1 MTPEEN
7 LARITEEVNEQMRRF
22 GYILPETSQKLLE
35 AQTGISNFGFKVQ
48 IATNIMGNLAD
59 AVGDY
64 TRAMYRGEKG
74 AAVFNSSISR
84 MADAAQGVAVALSL
98 LVPGGAIVK
107 GVVAGLTFMT
117 TQFLK
122 QGAALTET
130 ANTQADM
137 MYNAFSQLA
146 ESGAVGADG
155 IQGLFEDIQK
165 LGLNVTKL
173 DSFLALAGQNADQLA
188 LMGGTV
194 AKGRKNFADLGTSV
208 AKYEVGLRKLGLNE
222 DQQAEAALGFAK
234 IQNRL
239 ALGQIKDFKQLGDS
253 AYKYIQE
260 QDALTKVT
268 GISRKQQEDALD
280 EAMRNQRFAAT
291 IDELIAQGKTD
302 EAKQLQTGLMAARAA
317 GKDMGDAYADI
328 ASGMVTTEAARK
340 GLITSQGELL
350 RQVEDTKRGM
360 FKEAPELFDQSMQR
374 VFKATGEFGEKLR
387 GSAKA
392 GVFEDFALQ
401 YSTSMKS
408 LTIANNNFAETMAKA
423 RQQTQD
429 QINKPDAAL
438 GTQAELRKAQN
449 DTMLTFQAFVQTGIP
464 NLAKNTMVSV
474 ATEFNKLLVDLRR
487 KLGSGPIVG
496 DISALDARQP
506 RSPGGT
512 LGTGT
517 GSAIIES
524 NANNRPGDGVVS
536 PSPEQRNPPPGGVR
550 FPSPIP
556 NPYNRQ
562 NPLPVD
568 IVGPPS
574 VTNPPPPPAEPPR
587 IPGGPRYDPFNPPLP
602 GRAHGTAGELK
613 SLFEPKD
620 IIAQLHKGER
630 VLNKDENTDLTKLFN
645 MVTGDKS
652 KNKMLDAQTELLGM
666 IGGNKLQKKMPD
678 AQGQMLK
685 AIDNITSGMKTKVN
699 PGANKG
705 FDAAYADISSG
716 MMNTGPAQQ
725 ALIDS
730 QGQILKQIDSIKT
743 NAMPTTPTTGA
754 LLGTMPSLEIDK
766 EAAAQISQSFKESMG
781 DEFKSA
787 VTNINKLAGQMQ
799 SQGDQ
804 GLQQQMVGLL
814 EEMRRSMQATAKA
827 SERLAQV
834 ASN

>member
-64 TRAMYRGEKG
+64 TKAMYRGEKG

-98 LVPGGAIVK
+98 LTPGGAIVK

-117 TQFLK
+117 TQIFK

-137 MYNAFSQLA
+137 LYNAFSQLA

-194 AKGRKNFADLGTSV
+194 AKGRKNFADLGTSI
-208 AKYEVGLRKLGLNE
+208 AQYEVGLRKLGLNE

-302 EAKQLQTGLMAARAA
+302 EAKQLQVGLMAARAA

-328 ASGMVTTEAARK
+328 ASGMVNTEASRK

-350 RQVEDTKRGM
+350 RQVEDVKRGV
-360 FKEAPELFDQSMQR
+360 FKDAPELFDQSMQR
-374 VFKATGEFGEKLR
+374 VFKSTGEFGEKMR

-464 NLAKNTMVSV
+464 NLTKNTMVSV
-474 ATEFNKLLVDLRR
+474 ATEFNKLVVELRR

-496 DISALDARQP
+496 DMSALNAR
-506 RSPGGT
+506 GG
-512 LGTGT
+512 LGPDTVLGAGT
-517 GSAIIES
+517 NPAIIES
-524 NANNRPGDGVVS
+524 NANNRPGDGRVTR
-536 PSPEQRNPPPGGVR
+536 PSPDQRNPPPGGPR
-550 FPSPIP
+550 FDPSIPPITTE
-556 NPYNRQ
+556 
-562 NPLPVD
+562 NPLPV
-568 IVGPPS
+568 I
-574 VTNPPPPPAEPPR
+574 VTNPPPAPPNPMPVI
-587 IPGGPRYDPFNPPLP
+587 IPGGPRYDSRNPPDI
-602 GRAHGTAGELK
+602 RARGTSGEIGK
-613 SLFEPKD
+613 LFEPKD
-620 IIAQLHKGER
+620 IIAQLHRGER

-645 MVTGDKS
+645 MVTGNRS
-652 KNKMLDAQTELLGM
+652 ENKMLDVQTELLGM
-666 IGGNKLQKKMPD
+666 IGGNKLQKKMPN
-678 AQGQMLK
+678 AQDQMLK
-685 AIDNITSGMKTKVN
+685 AIDNITSGMKTTAK
-699 PGANKG
+699 PDANKG

-716 MMNTGPAQQ
+716 MMNTGSAQQ

-730 QGQILKQIDSIKT
+730 QGAILKQIDSIKT
-743 NAMPTTPTTGA
+743 NAMPTTANTGA
-754 LLGTMPSLEIDK
+754 LLGAMPSLEIDK
-766 EAAAQISQSFKESMG
+766 EAAEQISQSFKEGMG

-787 VTNINKLAGQMQ
+787 VTNISKLAEQMQ
-799 SQGDQ
+799 RGGDQ
-804 GLQQQMVGLL
+804 GLQHQMVGLL
-814 EEMRRSMQATAKA
+814 EEMRRSMQATATA
-827 SERLAQV
+827 SERMAAV

>member
-35 AQTGISNFGFKVQ
+35 AQTGIQNFGFKVQ
-48 IATNIMGNLAD
+48 IATGIMGNLAD

-74 AAVFNSSISR
+74 AAVFNSSIDN
-84 MADAAQGVAVALSL
+84 MVNAAQTAAVALSL
-98 LVPGGAIVK
+98 LAPGGAIVK
-107 GVVAGLTFMT
+107 GLTAAFTFLT
-117 TQFLK
+117 TQILK
-122 QGAALTET
+122 QGAELTKT
-130 ANTQADM
+130 ANIQADN
-137 MYNAFSQLA
+137 MYEAFSQMA

-155 IQGLFEDIQK
+155 IEGLFEDIQK
-165 LGLNVTKL
+165 LGLNVNKL
-173 DSFLALAGQNADQLA
+173 DRFLAMAAQNADDLA
-188 LMGGTV
+188 LLGGTV
-194 AKGRKNFADLGTSV
+194 AKGRKNFADLG
-208 AKYEVGLRKLGLNE
+208 AGMAQYEVGLRKLGLNE
-222 DQQAEAALGFAK
+222 DQQAEAALRFAK
-234 IQNRL
+234 MQNRL
-239 ALGQIKDFKQLGDS
+239 SLG
-253 AYKYIQE
+253 QE
-260 QDALTKVT
+260 QDYKKLADSAVKFIREQDTLTKLT
-268 GISRKQQEDALD
+268 GISAKQQSDALD
-280 EAMRNQRFAAT
+280 EAMSNQRFAAT
-291 IDELIAQGKTD
+291 IDELTRQKKFEEVDQLQKRLIIAKSLGQEKGFQDIVSGFIDTEASRQYNMLTQGQGRREVEDIKAGRFRGD
-302 EAKQLQTGLMAARAA
+302 EAGLAAARQRTLEA
-317 GKDMGDAYADI
+317 GSDTLEKMGAL
-328 ASGMVTTEAARK
+328 GKV
-340 GLITSQGELL
+340 
-350 RQVEDTKRGM
+350 
-360 FKEAPELFDQSMQR
+360 
-374 VFKATGEFGEKLR
+374 
-387 GSAKA
+387 
-392 GVFEDFALQ
+392 GVFDDLFGA
-401 YSTSMKS
+401 YSNAAKMGMMAKKKS
-408 LTIANNNFAETMAKA
+408 DQQLADAQAETE
-423 RQQTQD
+423 TQFKTAG
-429 QINKPDAAL
+429 QAVDA
-438 GTQAELRKAQN
+438 QAELRKAQN
-449 DTMLTFQAFVQTGIP
+449 DTMLTLQAFIQTGIP

-474 ATEFNKLLVDLRR
+474 ATEFNKLVVDLRK

-496 DISALDARQP
+496 DISALNARQP
-506 RSPGGT
+506 RTPGGT

-517 GSAIIES
+517 NPAIIPV
-524 NANNRPGDGVVS
+524 AQPGQPGDGVTG

-645 MVTGDKS
+645 MVSGEKS

-666 IGGNKLQKKMPD
+666 IGGNNLQKKMPD
-678 AQGQMLK
+678 VQGQMLK
-685 AIDNITSGMKTKVN
+685 AIDNITSGMKTKAK
-699 PGANKG
+699 PDANKD
-705 FDAAYADISSG
+705 FNAAYADISSG

-743 NAMPTTPTTGA
+743 NAMPTTANTGA
-754 LLGTMPSLEIDK
+754 LLGAMPSLEIDK

-781 DEFKSA
+781 DEFKFA
-787 VTNINKLAGQMQ
+787 VTNINKLAEQMQ
-799 SQGDQ
+799 RGGDQ

>member
-35 AQTGISNFGFKVQ
+35 AQSGIQNFGFKVQ

-64 TRAMYRGEKG
+64 TKAMYRGEKG

-117 TQFLK
+117 TQIFK

-137 MYNAFSQLA
+137 LYNAFSQLA

-194 AKGRKNFADLGTSV
+194 AKGRKNFADLGAGM

-268 GISRKQQEDALD
+268 GISRKQQEDALE

-291 IDELIAQGKTD
+291 IDELIAQGKD
-302 EAKQLQTGLMAARAA
+302 KEAEQLQIGLMAARAA
-317 GKDMGDAYADI
+317 GKDMSDAYADI
-328 ASGMVTTEAARK
+328 ASGMVNTEASRK

-350 RQVEDTKRGM
+350 RQVEDTKRGV
-360 FKEAPELFDQSMQR
+360 FKDAPELFDQSMQR
-374 VFKATGEFGEKLR
+374 VFKSTGEFGEKMR

-464 NLAKNTMVSV
+464 NLTKNTMVSV
-474 ATEFNKLLVDLRR
+474 ATEFNKLVVELRK

-496 DISALDARQP
+496 DIAGYNAR
-506 RSPGGT
+506 GG
-512 LGTGT
+512 LGPDTVLGAGT
-517 GSAIIES
+517 NPAIIES
-524 NANNRPGDGVVS
+524 NANNRPGDGVLR

-550 FPSPIP
+550 FPNQAMPPITTE
-556 NPYNRQ
+556 
-562 NPLPVD
+562 NPLPV
-568 IVGPPS
+568 I
-574 VTNPPPPPAEPPR
+574 VTNPSEPPAEPPPAPR
-587 IPGGPRYDPFNPPLP
+587 VPGGTRYDPFNPPI
-602 GRAHGTAGELK
+602 RARGTSGEIG

-630 VLNKDENTDLTKLFN
+630 VLNKDENTDLTKLFG
-645 MVTGDKS
+645 MVTGDRS
-652 KNKMLDAQTELLGM
+652 KNKMAD
-666 IGGNKLQKKMPD
+666 P
-678 AQGQMLK
+678 QGEMFK
-685 AIDNITSGMKTKVN
+685 IINNITSGMKTKAK
-699 PGANKG
+699 PGASKG

-730 QGQILKQIDSIKT
+730 QGAILKQIDSIKT
-743 NAMPTTPTTGA
+743 NAMPTTTNTGA
-754 LLGTMPSLEIDK
+754 LLGAMPGLEIDT
-766 EAAAQISQSFKESMG
+766 EAVEQISQSFKESMG

-787 VTNINKLAGQMQ
+787 VTNINKLAQQMQ
-799 SQGDQ
+799 SQVDL

>member
-74 AAVFNSSISR
+74 AAVFNKSIDN
-84 MADAAQGVAVALSL
+84 MVNAAQTAAVALSL
-98 LVPGGAIVK
+98 LVPGGALMK
-107 GVVAGLTFMT
+107 GVAAGLTFLI
-117 TQFLK
+117 TQF
-122 QGAALTET
+122 ARTSAELTKT
-130 ANTQADM
+130 ANEQGDT
-137 MYNAFSQLA
+137 MYSAFSQLA

-155 IQGLFEDIQK
+155 IEGLFTDIQK
-165 LGLNVTKL
+165 LGLNVHKL
-173 DSFLALAGQNADQLA
+173 DKFLAVAGQNADQLA

-194 AKGRKNFADLGTSV
+194 AKGRKEFANLGFALRDRETD
-208 AKYEVGLRKLGLNE
+208 LRKLGLDE
-222 DQQAEAALGFAK
+222 TQQAEAIMGFMK
-234 IQNRL
+234 IQSRL
-239 ALGQIKDFKQLGDS
+239 ALGQQKDFASLSGQT
-253 AYKYIQE
+253 YKYIQE

-268 GISRKQQEDALD
+268 GLSRKQQEDALD

-291 IDELIAQGKTD
+291 IDELIAQGKD
-302 EAKQLQTGLMAARAA
+302 KEAEQLQLGFRAARAA
-317 GKDMGDAYADI
+317 GKDMGDAYADL
-328 ASGMVTTEAARK
+328 ASGMVNTEAARK

-350 RQVEDTKRGM
+350 RQVEDTKRGV
-360 FKEAPELFDQSMQR
+360 FKDAPELFDKSMQR
-374 VFKATGEFGEKLR
+374 VFKSTGEFGEKMR

-464 NLAKNTMVSV
+464 NLTKNTMVSV
-474 ATEFNKLLVDLRR
+474 ATEFNKLVVELRK

-496 DISALDARQP
+496 DIAGLNAR
-506 RSPGGT
+506 GG
-512 LGTGT
+512 LGPDTVLGAGT
-517 GSAIIES
+517 NPAIIES
-524 NANNRPGDGVVS
+524 NANNRPGDGVTG
-536 PSPEQRNPPPGGVR
+536 PSAEQQNPPPGGVR
-550 FPSPIP
+550 FPSPVP
-556 NPYNRQ
+556 NPYTRQ

-574 VTNPPPPPAEPPR
+574 VTNPPTPAEPPR
-587 IPGGPRYDPFNPPLP
+587 IPGGPRYDPFNPPP
-602 GRAHGTAGELK
+602 IPARADGTSGEIGK
-613 SLFEPKD
+613 LFEPKD
-620 IIAQLHKGER
+620 IIAQLHRGER
-630 VLNKDENTDLTKLFN
+630 VLNRDENTDLTKLFG
-645 MVTGDKS
+645 MVTGDRS
-652 KNKMLDAQTELLGM
+652 K
-666 IGGNKLQKKMPD
+666 KKIADP
-678 AQGQMLK
+678 QSQILK
-685 AIDNITSGMKTKVN
+685 VIDNITSGMKTKAK
-699 PGANKG
+699 PDATKG

-725 ALIDS
+725 AFLDS
-730 QGQILKQIDSIKT
+730 QGAILKQIDSFKT
-743 NAMPTTPTTGA
+743 NAMPTATNTGA
-754 LLGTMPSLEIDK
+754 LLGAMPSLEIDK
-766 EAAAQISQSFKESMG
+766 EAAAQIGQSFKESMG

-787 VTNINKLAGQMQ
+787 VTNISKFAEQMQ
-799 SQGDQ
+799 RGGDL

-827 SERLAQV
+827 SERMAAV